1 MVCRVRYCVLANLR
15 KMPGC
20 LVCSAVQY
28 CVLYRPN
35 CARLRKWVLALMS
48 DRGPLRPLWGSA
60 FGFGQP
66 DRFATGAFLDN
77 HEIAFGVVHF
87 ALCPFPRSCAQ
98 RWGRYSPR
106 LHGRVGGT
114 SAHPHSASD
123 SSFGVVLRIQTH
135 MRPHGLGRNTSLK
148 PCATPLHPSAQ
159 SRLSPESPAPWL
171 MHLVR
176 PRYMSCIPFPC
187 CGASAP
193 YSHAKRGYEQY
204 QSFGLYLAQIISWCS
219 ESELPNTERR
229 SAERQNADRQ

>member
-1 MVCRVRYCVLANLR
+1 MRLIRLVLPDQHPAYPHEEIAVFIHFKKVVCIYRVIADWPWVMVCRVRYCVLANLR

-35 CARLRKWVLALMS
+35 CARLRKWALALMS
-48 DRGPLRPLWGSA
+48 DP
-60 FGFGQP
+60 
-66 DRFATGAFLDN
+66 LDN
-77 HEIAFGVVHF
+77 HKIAFGVVHF
-87 ALCPFPRSCAQ
+87 ALCSFPRSCAQ

-106 LHGRVGGT
+106 LHERVGGT
-114 SAHPHSASD
+114 SPHLHSASD
-123 SSFGVVLRIQTH
+123 SSFGVVLHIQAH

-148 PCATPLHPSAQ
+148 PCATPLHPSAL

-187 CGASAP
+187 CGVSAP
-193 YSHAKRGYEQY
+193 
-204 QSFGLYLAQIISWCS
+204 
-219 ESELPNTERR
+219 
-229 SAERQNADRQ
+229 